1 MIDDAGTAQGASAD
15 QDSSADQNDAEQHT
29 IAINQRLEGPSP
41 AASVAMDMVKR
52 GLPLL
57 PVGMVIGAIFAELN
71 GALSVAFGMALVL
84 INFVLSAGL
93 LSWASKI
100 SFAMVASVSLGGYV
114 LRLGLIFLAVWLVKD
129 MSWVAMV
136 PLGITIIVTHLGLLF
151 WEMRHVSAS
160 MANPGLKPK
169 VSKKGPRPVAAGR
182 RRGK

>member
-1 MIDDAGTAQGASAD
+1 MTESFEPVAENEASA
-15 QDSSADQNDAEQHT
+15 AANVT
-29 IAINQRLEGPSP
+29 IAVNQRLEGPSP

-57 PVGMVIGAIFAELN
+57 PIGMIIGALFAELD

-84 INFVLSAGL
+84 LNFVLSAGL

-100 SFAMVASVSLGGYV
+100 SFAVVAAVALGGYV
-114 LRLGLIFLAVWLVKD
+114 MRLGLIFLAVWLVKD

-169 VSKKGPRPVAAGR
+169 ISKKGPRPVAAGR
-182 RRGK
+182 RHIR

>member
-1 MIDDAGTAQGASAD
+1 
-15 QDSSADQNDAEQHT
+15 
-29 IAINQRLEGPSP
+29 
-41 AASVAMDMVKR
+41 
-52 GLPLL
+52 
-57 PVGMVIGAIFAELN
+57 
-71 GALSVAFGMALVL
+71 
-84 INFVLSAGL
+84 
-93 LSWASKI
+93 
-100 SFAMVASVSLGGYV
+100 MVASVALGGYV

-182 RRGK
+182 RRGR